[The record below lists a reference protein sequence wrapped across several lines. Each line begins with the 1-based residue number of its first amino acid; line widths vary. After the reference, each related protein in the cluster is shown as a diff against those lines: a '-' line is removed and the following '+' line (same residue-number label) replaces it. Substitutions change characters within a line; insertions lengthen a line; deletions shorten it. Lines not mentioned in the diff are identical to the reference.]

1 MKLSMK
7 AATFADLA
15 TASVFADSR
24 NEILAGLTK
33 SWAGVLI
40 RVNGDTVTATATD
53 SYRLVNV
60 TRDEVGVSGDVIP
73 LIIPADILAKAAKE
87 FAKVRGSVVLE
98 SDGVEFSITSEVEK
112 TRLGGSVIAGNYP
125 DTDKLIP
132 PLGTIHETPGGI
144 SLNPWLI
151 ADVVK
156 LAPWA
161 GVAKNDRAKAPMHVS
176 TITSKDRPIVITSRD
191 EQTVVVVMPVR
202 IN

>member
-1 MKLSMK
+1 MRLLME
-7 AATFADLA
+7 AATFSDLA

-24 NEILAGLTK
+24 IGTL
-33 SWAGVLI
+33 AGVLI
-40 RVNGDTVTATATD
+40 HVNGDTVTAIATD
-53 SYRLVNV
+53 SYRLVKI
-60 TRDEVGVSGDVIP
+60 TRDGIGISGEVIP

-98 SDGVEFSITSEVEK
+98 SDGVEFSISSERAG

-132 PLGTIHETPGGI
+132 PLGMIHELPGGI
-144 SLNPWLI
+144 LLNPWLI

-161 GVAKNDRAKAPMHVS
+161 GVAKNGRATTPMHVS
-176 TITSKDRPIVITSRD
+176 TINSNDRPIVITSRD
-191 EQTVVVVMPVR
+191 EQTIVVVMPVKT
-202 IN
+202 N

>member
-7 AATFADLA
+7 AATFAELA
-15 TASVFADSR
+15 TASVFADSKPR
-24 NEILAGLTK
+24 TPML
-33 SWAGVLI
+33 AGVLI
-40 RVNGDTVTATATD
+40 RVNGATVTATATD
-53 SYRLVNV
+53 SYRLVNI
-60 TRDEVGVSGDVIP
+60 TRDEVGISGDVIP

-98 SDGVEFSITSEVEK
+98 SDGVEFSISSEDEK
-112 TRLGGSVIAGNYP
+112 TRIGGRVIDGNYP

-132 PLGTIHETPGGI
+132 PLGMIHELPGGI
-144 SLNPWLI
+144 LLNPWLI

-161 GVAKNDRAKAPMHVS
+161 GVAKNGRATAPMHVS
-176 TITSKDRPIVITSRD
+176 TITSNTRPIVITSRN